1 MKKIGVLLSGCG
13 VYDGSEI
20 HEATLSLLA
29 IDQQAWQAVCM
40 APDIQQHEVVNHK
53 DKNIMEPARNVLQ
66 ESARIARGEIKN
78 LSTFSFQDYAE
89 LDALVLPGGFGAAKN
104 LSHWAFLGHQAT
116 VLDEVKALILY
127 FLQYKK
133 PIVALCIAPVVVA
146 KALEDRKL
154 NLQLTVGGDEKTEK
168 ELELLGVQIQKT
180 NAQGLAIDEKNKIIS
195 APCYMRSVSI
205 QTIFQ
210 ETQAAMHQLAEWLK

>member
-29 IDQQAWQAVCM
+29 IDQQGWQAVCM
-40 APDIQQHEVVNHK
+40 APNIQQHEVVSHI
-53 DKNIMEPARNVLQ
+53 DKSLMEPARNILQ
-66 ESARIARGEIKN
+66 ESARIARGDIKN
-78 LSTFSFQDYAE
+78 LSAFSTKDYAE

-104 LSHWAFLGHQAT
+104 LSHWAFLGHQAA
-116 VLDEVKALILY
+116 VLDEVKELILY
-127 FLQYKK
+127 FLQHKK

-146 KALEDRKL
+146 KALEDAKL
-154 NLQLTVGGDEKTEK
+154 YLQLTAGGDEKTEK

-180 NAQGLAIDEKNKIIS
+180 DAQGLAIDEKNKIIS
-195 APCYMRSVSI
+195 APCYMRDVSI
-205 QTIFQ
+205 QTIFN
-210 ETQAAMHQLAEWLK
+210 ETQAAIHQLADWLK